1 MLSYQQST
9 SLLQNWLFG
18 AGDGTYDIAGMASA
32 FNQIGGVGSMR
43 AGREAASALVLRGLI
58 ESGLPVDV
66 IMQRLDF
73 ASSATFGQAY
83 SADELARQGVDPNR
97 KLWDSPALSG
107 SADVVAIW
115 AAVGPSRFGSAVRMT
130 DVSNIGANS
139 ASSFA
144 SEAKLAS
151 HFSKH
156 GAEFKVKTVD
166 EYLQVGRDVMQ
177 QGQRVEYAYMGET
190 RTGYVQFMGNT
201 RSGEAKFAFVGTNTE
216 GAITTIHVER
226 ARDLFKLLNGNK
238 ADTTIRMK

>member
-1 MLSYQQST
+1 
-9 SLLQNWLFG
+9 
-18 AGDGTYDIAGMASA
+18 MATKVKVRLA
-32 FNQIGGVGSMR
+32 KPHGYWGWGGCLRQV
-43 AGREAASALVLRGLI
+43 AAAC
-58 ESGLPVDV
+58 
-66 IMQRLDF
+66 
-73 ASSATFGQAY
+73 
-83 SADELARQGVDPNR
+83 
-97 KLWDSPALSG
+97 
-107 SADVVAIW
+107 
-115 AAVGPSRFGSAVRMT
+115 AV
-130 DVSNIGANS
+130 GANS